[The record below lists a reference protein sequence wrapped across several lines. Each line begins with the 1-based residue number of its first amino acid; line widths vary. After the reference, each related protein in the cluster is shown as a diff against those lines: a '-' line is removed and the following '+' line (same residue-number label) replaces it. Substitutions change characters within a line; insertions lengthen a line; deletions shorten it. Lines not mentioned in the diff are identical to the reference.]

1 MQPADSFWDGVG
13 RGLGE
18 SPWWA
23 IVGGILIIGVLFI
36 VARYVVPSRERIKMR
51 ELDIREREAINDEE
65 RIKANNSLAEE
76 MRGLRISN
84 DNNTIKL
91 AEETAR
97 LNESAARSRE
107 MGSTVTEI
115 STTTKR
121 IDTTTKHTEDL
132 VSDLHKHLMQ
142 GGSYEH

>member
-1 MQPADSFWDGVG
+1 
-13 RGLGE
+13 
-18 SPWWA
+18 
-23 IVGGILIIGVLFI
+23 
-36 VARYVVPSRERIKMR
+36 MR

-107 MGSTVTEI
+107 MGSTATEI